1 MSRELKFRI
10 WDSISQIYYDESDEP
25 VLEFMHEQDGIVLDY
40 NNYSDERVYT
50 IEQFTGLVDKNG
62 KEIFEGDVVAAKYTH
77 YSTQVEARTLPKSID
92 VRKKDFIAFDENLA
106 AFTLG
111 GTSLCS
117 FDSETEF
124 EVVGNIHENGDLLK

>member
-1 MSRELKFRI
+1 MTRELKFRV
-10 WDSISQIYYDESDEP
+10 WTGKEY
-25 VLEFMHEQDGIVLDY
+25 LDDF
-40 NNYSDERVYT
+40 NLDRMSCKFNGELSVEGYSDAI
-50 IEQFTGLVDKNG
+50 IEQFTGLRDKNG
-62 KEIFEGDVVAAKYTH
+62 RNIYEGDVVSAKYTH

-92 VRKKDFIAFDENLA
+92 VREKDFIAFDENLA

-124 EVVGNIHENGDLLK
+124 EIIGNIHENGDLLK